1 MNVERILAH
10 RMAQSNRELGSR
22 PVVRIAT
29 AGVTL
34 GVALMI
40 LAAAIVQGFQRE
52 VKMLVVGF
60 DSHLKVAH
68 SDPTVDGL
76 VWTPTQRDT
85 LAAMPGVK
93 HVALRHERAGI
104 LETPDAL
111 QGVVIRGVD
120 ETSQLDR
127 IETGLLKGRLPAP
140 TAETDMAIGQPLAA
154 KFSVDTGDKVTLYLV
169 VGDGDIRPRPFT
181 VVGIYQTGLQE
192 FDKRHVWVPAGVMQ
206 RATGRGAEGQV
217 VIEAT
222 PNGPRAVGQSFGRDP
237 LGATWTGRWD
247 GLPSRLGVSGRRSL
261 DLSSVDPSS
270 TPLWIVGE
278 GPLTDTV
285 SLFWDDST
293 ASWTAPVSGGTHH
306 RVVDGYDLWLD
317 DLDVLAEVQTEAFR
331 RIPYD
336 WQAIRV
342 DQQNPEM
349 FSWLA
354 MLDMNVQVI
363 VGLMVLI
370 SIVNMTSAL
379 LIIILERRSQVGLLK
394 ALGMTDGSVVQTFL
408 WHAARILATGFAW
421 GNATGFGVALIQSMW
436 KPIPLNPEA
445 YYVDHVPI
453 WVDIPYILTMEG
465 LAFILCVVAMWL
477 PALWSTRIRPAL
489 GLRLA

>member
-1 MNVERILAH
+1 
-10 RMAQSNRELGSR
+10 MARSNRELGSR

-29 AGVTL
+29 AGVAL

-40 LAAAIVQGFQRE
+40 LSAAIVQGFQRE

-60 DSHLKVAH
+60 DSHLKVAQ
-68 SDPTVDGL
+68 SDPTADGL

-85 LAAMPGVK
+85 LSAMPGVK

-104 LETPDAL
+104 LETLDAL

-127 IETGLLKGRLPAP
+127 IESGLLRGHLPMP
-140 TAETDMAIGQPLAA
+140 RAETDMAIGQPLAS
-154 KFSVDTGDKVTLYLV
+154 KFDVDTGDRVTLYLV

-206 RATGRGAEGQV
+206 EAAARGAEGQV
-217 VIEAT
+217 TIEST
-222 PNGPRAVGQSFGRDP
+222 PNGPRAVGQSFGRDA
-237 LGATWTGRWD
+237 LGATWIGRWD
-247 GLPSRLGVSGRRSL
+247 GVPSRMGVMGRRSL
-261 DLSSVDPSS
+261 DLTSVDPDSK
-270 TPLWIVGE
+270 PLWIVGE
-278 GPLTDTV
+278 GPLADTV
-285 SLFWDDST
+285 PLVWDEVSQT
-293 ASWTAPVSGGTHH
+293 WEAPVSQGTHH
-306 RVVDGYDLWLD
+306 RVVDGYDMWLV
-317 DLDVLAEVQTEAFR
+317 DLESLPQAQTEAFR

-408 WHAARILATGFAW
+408 WHASRILATGFAW
-421 GNATGFGVALIQSMW
+421 GNAAGFGLAFVQSLW

-453 WVDIPYILTMEG
+453 WIDIPSILTMEG
-465 LAFILCVVAMWL
+465 LAFFLCVVAMWL
-477 PALWSTRIRPAL
+477 PALWSTRIKPAL
-489 GLRLA
+489 GLRMS